1 MCGCAGC
8 CCWGSTMELSTDKF
22 MMLCVEDVMLCIE
35 LRSCACSRLQ
45 HGVWSTCVQGE
56 RWSLTEHWPGPGRGQ
71 GPVSHGG
78 AGTQPGTGGRG
89 SVSPRSDTT
98 LFSGAAAPSSE
109 QLPGLRAAAG
119 RCRTRDRR
127 RDPPPGPRCRTQAD
141 TRPHSALGP
150 LGCRGHFCI
159 LPHLV

>member
-22 MMLCVEDVMLCIE
+22 MMMLCVEDVMLCIE
-35 LRSCACSRLQ
+35 LRSCAVSRLQ

-109 QLPGLRAAAG
+109 QLPGSVRRPGGAAPGSRAATRRLGRAAG
-119 RCRTRDRR
+119 HRRTH
-127 RDPPPGPRCRTQAD
+127 GLTLHWAHWAAGD
-141 TRPHSALGP
+141 TFAFYPT
-150 LGCRGHFCI
+150 
-159 LPHLV
+159 